1 MRRGRSRWRGAV
13 AVLCAA
19 ELTFTPV
26 VARAQEPVAGSSAS
40 PESSASAPS
49 PASEGETEAPASP
62 DVAAPV
68 PDQAAALMYF
78 REGRQHYN
86 ERRYAEAAQAFDRSL
101 AAAWSINAAYNK
113 ALSLDRASDL
123 VAALQAYRDYLEHAE
138 TQDQH
143 RVTALERSEQLR
155 QRLGEVLLQV
165 DSPEAIR
172 EIRINGDAVDKDAFP
187 RLTLPGPLEV
197 EFVGEAPGQR
207 KHVRADVRAGGTV
220 TIVFPGFVRPE
231 VRPSDAVKPPAGPLV
246 PEESRRLEGLR
257 AGFWTT
263 TSLALA
269 GGVTVAILGSRV
281 LVARERAR
289 AGCDGLCEEGEKQGL
304 YRTFFALQDATNVAI
319 AVSAAVGVAAL
330 ALGIALRRERARRPV
345 STRAGLRWLG
355 STVELTF

>member
-1 MRRGRSRWRGAV
+1 M
-13 AVLCAA
+13 
-19 ELTFTPV
+19 
-26 VARAQEPVAGSSAS
+26 
-40 PESSASAPS
+40 
-49 PASEGETEAPASP
+49 
-62 DVAAPV
+62 
-68 PDQAAALMYF
+68 PDQAAALVYF
-78 REGRQHYN
+78 REGKQHYS

-187 RLTLPGPLEV
+187 RLTLPGPLDV

-231 VRPSDAVKPPAGPLV
+231 VRPPPAVKPPAGPLV
-246 PEESRRLEGLR
+246 PEESRRLKGLR

-281 LVARERAR
+281 LVARDRAH

-330 ALGIALRRERARRPV
+330 ALGIALGRERARRPV
-345 STRAGLRWLG
+345 ATRAGLRWLG

>member
-1 MRRGRSRWRGAV
+1 M
-13 AVLCAA
+13 
-19 ELTFTPV
+19 TPV
-26 VARAQEPVAGSSAS
+26 VARTQEPVAPTESGAAESPARESVAGSPAS
-40 PESSASAPS
+40 S
-49 PASEGETEAPASP
+49 PASEDETDAPASP
-62 DVAAPV
+62 EVAAPV
-68 PDQAAALMYF
+68 PDQAAALVYF
-78 REGRQHYN
+78 REGKQHYN

-231 VRPSDAVKPPAGPLV
+231 VRPPDAVKPPARPFV
-246 PEESRRLEGLR
+246 PEESRRLKGLR

-281 LVARERAR
+281 LVARDRAHS
-289 AGCDGLCEEGEKQGL
+289 GCDGLCEEGEKQGL

-319 AVSAAVGVAAL
+319 GVSAAVGVAAL

-345 STRAGLRWLG
+345 STRAALRWLG